1 MRTSEKTSN
10 LDSRDFFDYILTT
23 FFVVNYGF

>member
-1 MRTSEKTSN
+1 MKSLEKTSN

-23 FFVVNYGF
+23 FFVVKHGF

>member
-23 FFVVNYGF
+23 LFVVKHRF